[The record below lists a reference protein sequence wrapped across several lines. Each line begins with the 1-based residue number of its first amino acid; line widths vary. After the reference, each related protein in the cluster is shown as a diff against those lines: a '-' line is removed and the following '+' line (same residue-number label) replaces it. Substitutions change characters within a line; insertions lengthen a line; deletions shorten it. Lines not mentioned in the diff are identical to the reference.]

1 MFDAIYVQ
9 NEYISMKKLVFKKFI
24 KDTLKFFII
33 ICLSISLIVWVIQAV
48 GFLDFVTEDGHSL
61 FVYFSYSF
69 FNYPKII
76 HRILPFIFFISL
88 FYQIN
93 QYEIKNELIIFWSN
107 GINKIHFINVII
119 LYSIVV
125 TLFQIFLGSYISP
138 LGQNEART
146 YLRNS
151 NIDFLP
157 SLMKEGKFIDVVTNL
172 TVFIESKDELGNYK
186 NIFLN
191 DSITNNTKSQMI
203 YAKKGVLISNDNNR
217 YFELYDGKMLNIN
230 NNKITN
236 FKFDKIDFDLSKYIT
251 KTTTFP
257 KIQEAQNHHLIKC
270 IYYNAKKKL
279 DEFDGQKKINCD
291 PATIDSIKQE
301 LFKRFLKPIY
311 FPLIALMSCLLI
323 FTSKESGNYNKFK
336 FYLFAIIFFIIIIS
350 EISLRYSTYN
360 KFGTLFFILFPI
372 FSFFTV
378 YFSLIKKFNNKF

>member
-1 MFDAIYVQ
+1 
-9 NEYISMKKLVFKKFI
+9 MKKLIFKKFI
-24 KDTLKFFII
+24 KDTLKFLSI

-48 GFLDFVTEDGHSL
+48 GFLDYVTEDGHSL
-61 FVYFSYSF
+61 YVYFSYTF

-93 QYEIKNELIIFWSN
+93 QYELKNELIIFWSN
-107 GINKIHFINVII
+107 GIKKINFINIVIF
-119 LYSIVV
+119 YSIII

-138 LGQNEART
+138 LGQNEARS

-172 TVFIESKDELGNYK
+172 TVFIESKDEFGNYK

-191 DSITNNTKSQMI
+191 DSIEKKTKSQMI
-203 YAKKGVLISNDNNR
+203 YAKKGILINEDKNR
-217 YFELYDGKMLNIN
+217 YFELYDGKMINID

-236 FKFDKIDFDLSKYIT
+236 FKFDKIDFNLSKYIT
-251 KTTTFP
+251 KTTIFP
-257 KIQEAQNHHLIKC
+257 KIQEAKNNDLVRC
-270 IYYNAKKKL
+270 LYYFTKDKI

-301 LFKRFLKPIY
+301 LFKRFIKPIY
-311 FPLIALMSCLLI
+311 FPLIALISCLLI
-323 FTSKESGNYNKFK
+323 FTSKESTNYNKIK
-336 FYLFAIIFFIIIIS
+336 FYLFSIIIFIIIIS
-350 EISLRYSTYN
+350 EISLRYSTSGQ
-360 KFGTLFFILFPI
+360 FGMLFFIFFPI
-372 FSFFTV
+372 LSFLTI
-378 YFSLIKKFNNKF
+378 YFSLLKKLNYRY

>member
-1 MFDAIYVQ
+1 
-9 NEYISMKKLVFKKFI
+9 MKKLIFKKFI
-24 KDTLKFFII
+24 KDTLKFLII

-61 FVYFSYSF
+61 YVYFSYSI

-76 HRILPFIFFISL
+76 HKILPFIFFISL

-93 QYEIKNELIIFWSN
+93 HYEVKNELIIFWTN
-107 GINKIHFINVII
+107 GINKINFINIV
-119 LYSIVV
+119 LFYSIII
-125 TLFQIFLGSYISP
+125 TLFQIFLGSFVSP
-138 LGQNEART
+138 MGQNQARS

-172 TVFIESKDELGNYK
+172 TVFIESKDEFGNYK

-191 DSITNNTKSQMI
+191 DSIVKKNKSQMI
-203 YAKKGVLISNDNNR
+203 YAKKGILINDAKNR
-217 YFELYDGKMLNIN
+217 YFELYDGKMINID

-236 FKFDKIDFDLSKYIT
+236 FKFEKIDFNLSKYIT

-257 KIQEAQNHHLIKC
+257 KIQEARNYDLINC

-279 DEFDGQKKINCD
+279 DALDGKKKINCD
-291 PATIDSIKQE
+291 IATISSIKQE

-311 FPLIALMSCLLI
+311 FPLIALISCLLI
-323 FTSKESGNYNKFK
+323 FTSKDSSDYNKSK
-336 FYLFAIIFFIIIIS
+336 FYLFSISVIIIIIS
-350 EISLRYSTYN
+350 EISLRYSAYN
-360 KFGTLFFILFPI
+360 NFGTLFFILFPI
-372 FSFFTV
+372 LSFVTL
-378 YFSLIKKFNNKF
+378 YFFIIKKFNNKF

>member
-1 MFDAIYVQ
+1 
-9 NEYISMKKLVFKKFI
+9 MKKLIFKKFI
-24 KDTLKFFII
+24 KDTLKFLII

-61 FVYFSYSF
+61 YVYFSYTF

-76 HRILPFIFFISL
+76 HRILPFVFFISL

-93 QYEIKNELIIFWSN
+93 EYELKNELIIFWTN
-107 GINKIHFINVII
+107 GIKKINFINTII
-119 LYSIVV
+119 FYSIIV

-138 LGQNEART
+138 MGQNEARS

-172 TVFIESKDELGNYK
+172 TVFIESKDELGSYK

-191 DSITNNTKSQMI
+191 DDITKGTKSQMI
-203 YAKKGVLISNDNNR
+203 YAKKGILINDAQNR
-217 YFELYDGKMLNIN
+217 YFELYDGKMINID

-236 FKFDKIDFDLSKYIT
+236 FKFDKINFNLSKYIT

-257 KIQEAQNHHLIKC
+257 KIQEAKNNALIKC
-270 IYYNAKKKL
+270 LYYYANNRLDEFNAKKEKL
-279 DEFDGQKKINCD
+279 GCD
-291 PATIDSIKQE
+291 PATVKSIKQE
-301 LFKRFLKPIY
+301 LFKRFVKPIY
-311 FPLIALMSCLLI
+311 FPLIALMSCFLI
-323 FTSKESGNYNKFK
+323 FSSKESGGYNKFK
-336 FYLFAIIFFIIIIS
+336 VYLFSFIIIIIIIS

-360 KFGTLFFILFPI
+360 QFGMLFFFLFPI
-372 FSFFTV
+372 LSFFTI
-378 YFSLIKKFNNKF
+378 YFSLIKKLNHKY